1 MPIYRLLKGSTFDPA
16 IAEAASRAYENLLVD
31 LQLADRT
38 DPFTEIVAQ
47 HVIAV
52 ASAGVHNS
60 AEIRQQV
67 LILLARPGSS
77 GP

>member
-1 MPIYRLLKGSTFDPA
+1 MPIYRLLKGATFDPP

-31 LQLADRT
+31 LQLVDRT

-52 ASAGVHNS
+52 GAQAFTIQRKS
-60 AEIRQQV
+60 
-67 LILLARPGSS
+67 GSKC
-77 GP
+77 

>member
-1 MPIYRLLKGSTFDPA
+1 MPIYRLLKGVTLDPA
-16 IAEAASRAYENLLVD
+16 IAEAVSRAYEDLLVD

-60 AEIRQQV
+60 IP
-67 LILLARPGSS
+67 LLRFASDGLSLEAVPYG
-77 GP
+77 